1 MKSLGDY
8 TLNYEEN
15 YAWMDLLKLPVGS
28 TARDLAAAQMG
39 AGDATMTALWR
50 HVQVNL
56 YIFFFLVK
64 IIVCRFFLQ
73 SIRFPFH

>member
-1 MKSLGDY
+1 MKALGDY

-50 HVQVNL
+50 HVQVSL
-56 YIFFFLVK
+56 
-64 IIVCRFFLQ
+64 
-73 SIRFPFH
+73 